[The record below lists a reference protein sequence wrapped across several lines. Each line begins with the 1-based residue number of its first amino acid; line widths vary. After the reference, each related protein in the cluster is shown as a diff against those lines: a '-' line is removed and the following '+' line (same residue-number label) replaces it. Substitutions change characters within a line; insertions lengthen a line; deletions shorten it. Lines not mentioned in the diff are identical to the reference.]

1 MNAGGANLP
10 EIRVQ
15 RSVRWWNCEECCTV
29 EHRELARGK
38 PCKGVVPLG
47 IYRKLGIVSHY
58 YTCVRL
64 IANETR
70 LQRCAGIAMVTKLC
84 RMDVVYYAV
93 KMKKGG
99 SLVIFSASFMFDSFR
114 NHYRTKKVQH

>member
-1 MNAGGANLP
+1 VPRVVFFLSINAGGANLP

-38 PCKGVVPLG
+38 LCMGVVPLG

-58 YTCVRL
+58 YTCVLL
-64 IANETR
+64 IGNETSCSWNYNVYKIVSYECY
-70 LQRCAGIAMVTKLC
+70 LLC
-84 RMDVVYYAV
+84 TV
-93 KMKKGG
+93 KMQKGG
-99 SLVIFSASFMFDSFR
+99 SLV
-114 NHYRTKKVQH
+114 N

>member
-1 MNAGGANLP
+1 
-10 EIRVQ
+10 
-15 RSVRWWNCEECCTV
+15 
-29 EHRELARGK
+29 
-38 PCKGVVPLG
+38 
-47 IYRKLGIVSHY
+47 
-58 YTCVRL
+58 
-64 IANETR
+64 
-70 LQRCAGIAMVTKLC
+70 LC